1 MRLFQ
6 TLFIYAAF
14 IIIMVLCSR
23 TSINNQKLYLRAH
36 PNSLAPFWTGEMI
49 FLVLFF
55 SLLAGLRY
63 DVGTDHLFYLEAYL
77 DGGNDRLEFLFSEL
91 SGLYRTLGV
100 HPIFYFFTLSLIQI
114 SFFILAFRENRFVL
128 PFLAVFLFTNSL
140 YGSWINTIRQDIA
153 ICIWI
158 YAIQFILN
166 KDWKRYLICCLIC
179 FGFHRSSFIFV
190 FFYPLFCTGKDFFS
204 STKIQFA
211 LIIAA
216 LFIRHSFGGLLNSL
230 ESMIQVYMNSMSII
244 TGSETLYDSY
254 TVEGS
259 VDQMINNADSVTQTG
274 LAFFFRCFIYMVI
287 VIYSPKMKEYYHS
300 KRFTLYYNCFFI
312 ALLVTLM
319 LPPGAFNLAR
329 PFQCFIP
336 FLTIMLAYF
345 CFYLINQR
353 RQKVSL
359 VNEGRIVVMKSTNMI
374 TSRKRDY
381 YVGVLIVIMFIA
393 MFSGSIVVSSF
404 SNGYIGY
411 QLYFQR

>member
-1 MRLFQ
+1 MRLIQ
-6 TLFIYAAF
+6 TLFIYSLL
-14 IIIMVLCSR
+14 IITMVVCTKKSERRQLYYV
-23 TSINNQKLYLRAH
+23 QKH
-36 PNSLAPFWTGEMI
+36 PNRIAPFFTNEI
-49 FLVLFF
+49 VFLVFIF
-55 SLLAGLRY
+55 SLITGLRY

-77 DGGNDRLEFLFSEL
+77 DGDNERLEFLFSGL
-91 SGLYRTLGV
+91 SDLYRSLGV
-100 HPIFYFFTLSLIQI
+100 HPVLYFFSLSLIQI

-190 FFYPLFCTGKDFFS
+190 LFYPLFCTGKDFFS
-204 STKIQFA
+204 STKMQFA
-211 LIIAA
+211 LIAVA
-216 LFIRHSFGGLLNSL
+216 VFIRHSFGGLLNRL
-230 ESMIQVYMNSMSII
+230 EGMIQVYMNSMSLI

-274 LAFFFRCFIYMVI
+274 LAFLFRCAVCIII
-287 VIYSPKMKEYYHS
+287 VLYSPKLKQYYHS
-300 KRFTLYYNCFFI
+300 KRFNLYYNFFFI
-312 ALLVTLM
+312 ALLVSLM

-336 FLTIMLAYF
+336 FLTILLAYF
-345 CFYLINQR
+345 CYYLINQR
-353 RQKVSL
+353 RQNVSL
-359 VNEGRIVVMKSTNMI
+359 VEDGQIVVKRSTGMI
-374 TSRKRDY
+374 EHRKRDY
-381 YVGVLIVIMFIA
+381 YLGVVVVALFIIMF
-393 MFSGSIVVSSF
+393 MGSIIVSSF
-404 SNGYIGY
+404 NKGYIGY
-411 QLYFQR
+411 QLYFQQ